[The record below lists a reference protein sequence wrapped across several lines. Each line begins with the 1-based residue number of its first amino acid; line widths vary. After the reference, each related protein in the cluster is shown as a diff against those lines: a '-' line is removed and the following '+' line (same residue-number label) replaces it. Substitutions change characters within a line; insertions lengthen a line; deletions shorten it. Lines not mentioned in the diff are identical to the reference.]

1 MSYERV
7 GAQDLYLRYGVGQH
21 TEREPFF
28 QAPGVAPRAPRTT
41 STAERAADRF
51 LMNTPVLPPL
61 SPLPPSPT
69 HDYDA
74 DMLQL
79 LGSPFNLPDDMVS
92 VLSSDTPLST
102 GSDLARAM
110 DPPSPEPSPGPSP
123 ERSPG
128 VSPTFSPSTSPAASP
143 PSEVANLAAWT
154 PDSGRRLTS
163 LPDATLDQMNKE
175 ELREYAEA
183 LKSLAEKYPQVKDTL
198 TPTIK
203 NVMTR
208 VDGRWR
214 GNRSEKRMNL
224 AEVEEYVKELEAT
237 DQSKFDETSQ
247 MRIRYALEK
256 ALARRLQLRKEAE
269 QDRRRNGG
277 DDPEGDD
284 GDGGDGGGDDDDDDD
299 ANDDHG
305 ERFKNA
311 DQDTV
316 SKALRK
322 KLGKGD
328 HQTIANTTTVTT
340 VRRGKRPV
348 VEREHTSQT
357 FPGPGSDNDDDDDD
371 GGGGDDA
378 TIEGG
383 VLRRKRK
390 SRVSKSKPRRKKHS
404 QRGGIV
410 AEEGYKTPHE
420 SVCLVGVR
428 GSYGT

>member
-1 MSYERV
+1 
-7 GAQDLYLRYGVGQH
+7 
-21 TEREPFF
+21 
-28 QAPGVAPRAPRTT
+28 
-41 STAERAADRF
+41 
-51 LMNTPVLPPL
+51 MNTPVLPPL
-61 SPLPPSPT
+61 SPLPSSPT
-69 HDYDA
+69 HDYNE

-79 LGSPFNLPDDMVS
+79 LGSPFNLPDDMAS

-123 ERSPG
+123 DRTPG
-128 VSPTFSPSTSPAASP
+128 VSPTFSPSASP

-154 PDSGRRLTS
+154 PSSGGRLTS

-183 LKSLAEKYPQVKDTL
+183 LKSLAEKYPQVKETL

-203 NVMTR
+203 NVMMR

-224 AEVEEYVKELEAT
+224 DEVEEYVKELEAT

-269 QDRRRNGG
+269 QDRRNGG
-277 DDPEGDD
+277 DDDRGWDDPGGDD
-284 GDGGDGGGDDDDDDD
+284 GDDDDDGGGDDDDD

-316 SKALRK
+316 SKALSK

-348 VEREHTSQT
+348 VEREHNSQT
-357 FPGPGSDNDDDDDD
+357 FPGPGSDNDDDDD
-371 GGGGDDA
+371 GGDDA

-404 QRGGIV
+404 QQGG
-410 AEEGYKTPHE
+410 YNKTPHE
-420 SVCLVGVR
+420 VVDQYIRFLRDAKRKKLS
-428 GSYGT
+428 

>member
-1 MSYERV
+1 
-7 GAQDLYLRYGVGQH
+7 
-21 TEREPFF
+21 
-28 QAPGVAPRAPRTT
+28 
-41 STAERAADRF
+41 
-51 LMNTPVLPPL
+51 
-61 SPLPPSPT
+61 
-69 HDYDA
+69 
-74 DMLQL
+74 MLQL

-123 ERSPG
+123 G
-128 VSPTFSPSTSPAASP
+128 VSPTFSPSASPAASP
-143 PSEVANLAAWT
+143 PSEVAKLAAWT
-154 PDSGRRLTS
+154 PGSGGRLTS

-183 LKSLAEKYPQVKDTL
+183 LKSLAEKYPQVKETL

-269 QDRRRNGG
+269 QDRRNGG

-284 GDGGDGGGDDDDDDD
+284 GDGSDGGDGGGGDDDDD

-357 FPGPGSDNDDDDDD
+357 FPGPASDNDDDDDD
-371 GGGGDDA
+371 DDGGGDDA

-404 QRGGIV
+404 QQGG
-410 AEEGYKTPHE
+410 YNKTPHE
-420 SVCLVGVR
+420 VVDQYIRFLRDAKRKKRS
-428 GSYGT
+428 